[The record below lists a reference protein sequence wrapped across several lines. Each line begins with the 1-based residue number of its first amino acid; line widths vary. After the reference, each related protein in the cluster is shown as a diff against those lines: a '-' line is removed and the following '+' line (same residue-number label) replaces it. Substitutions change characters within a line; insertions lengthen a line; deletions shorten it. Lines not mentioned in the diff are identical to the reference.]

1 MANLSRMYVA
11 VVYFLF
17 FQYYKVDGMLFR
29 NAVYKITDI
38 EVTLAKYIVHPS

>member
-1 MANLSRMYVA
+1 MANLFRIYVA

-29 NAVYKITDI
+29 NAVYEKTDI
-38 EVTLAKYIVHPS
+38 EVTLAKFIVHSC